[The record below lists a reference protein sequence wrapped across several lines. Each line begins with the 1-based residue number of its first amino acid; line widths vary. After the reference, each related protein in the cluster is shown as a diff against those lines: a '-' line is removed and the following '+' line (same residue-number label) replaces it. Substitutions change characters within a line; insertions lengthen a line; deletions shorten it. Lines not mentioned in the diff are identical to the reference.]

1 MNQAQTIANE
11 LETTCSD
18 DLFTATIDDVVEGV
32 VDATVSANGAIIGQV
47 SLIIVADYVDT
58 WGTDP
63 RHWASEEVVTYLH
76 AQPHAGQDLISPLT
90 EAVSVAFAAR
100 RAEEAYQA
108 SKVEAAAEDAW
119 DERRDDRRYDTQS

>member
-1 MNQAQTIANE
+1 MNDALT
-11 LETTCSD
+11 
-18 DLFTATIDDVVEGV
+18 LFTATIDDVVEGV

-76 AQPHAGQDLISPLT
+76 AQPHAGQDLIWHIT
-90 EAVSVAFAAR
+90 EAVSVALAAR
-100 RAEEAYQA
+100 RDEEDYQA
-108 SKVEAAAEDAW
+108 SKLEAAALAKE
-119 DERRDDRRYDTQS
+119 QS